1 MFNLLFAIV
10 SITSIVL
17 LKLDF
22 YFRDFIFND
31 NRSLTVMMVG
41 FGVFLS
47 IKINNFIW
55 GVFSTSNGPVG
66 KLIHST
72 ILITAVMLFI
82 VLPFDNMHEFKL
94 MFIGSASMMVIT
106 FYFIFKKLF
115 EINTVNYSFVDL
127 INNKFRMVFESS
139 LFTAFM
145 VSLFLLIID
154 NKDGQYNT
162 FVVSSFIYFAI
173 AISLS
178 VVSKFI
184 FSRNIIINSL
194 AFYIFAFYIV
204 FGAYEETKYTEMFLI
219 AGCILLFLTTVYD
232 SCMMVKYLY
241 NPVKFLKSCQIPE
254 WAKSML
260 SVRSDSGID
269 YFTYFKYVKIGK
281 TFIQYNSIL
290 NRIDAI
296 MNGEYSIIKN
306 LTAQSKSEDRLFHID
321 DKAIYVRFFYDFF
334 DVSKKFL
341 DEQNDLD
348 RYAFINISK
357 IKAYLKASNMNY
369 NDLTENDILVL
380 EMFSY

>member
-10 SITSIVL
+10 SITSIIL

-31 NRSLTVMMVG
+31 NRFLTVMMIG
-41 FGVFLS
+41 LGVFLS

-55 GVFSTSNGPVG
+55 GVFSNSNGPIG

-72 ILITAVMLFI
+72 ILITSIMLFI
-82 VLPFDNMHEFKL
+82 VLPYDNLHDFKL
-94 MFIGSASMMVIT
+94 MFIGSVAMMIIPL
-106 FYFIFKKLF
+106 YFIFKKLF
-115 EINTVNYSFVDL
+115 KINAMNYSFVDL
-127 INNKFRMVFESS
+127 INNKFRIVFESS

-145 VSLFLLIID
+145 LSLFLLILD
-154 NKDGQYNT
+154 SQDGEYNI
-162 FVVSSFIYFAI
+162 FVVSSFVYFAI

-184 FSRNIIINSL
+184 LSRNIVVNYI

-204 FGAYEETKYTEMFLI
+204 FGAYEETKYTEMFI
-219 AGCILLFLTTVYD
+219 IGGCVLLFLATLYD
-232 SCMMVKYLY
+232 NFMMVKYLY
-241 NPVKFLKSCQIPE
+241 NPVNFLKSCQIPE
-254 WAKSML
+254 WAKLVL
-260 SVRSDSGID
+260 SVRSDSGIN

-290 NRIDAI
+290 NRVDSV

-306 LTAQSKSEDRLFHID
+306 LTVHSKSEDKLFHID

-334 DVSKKFL
+334 DVSQKFL
-341 DEQNDLD
+341 DEQTNLD
-348 RYAFINISK
+348 RYAFINIRRV
-357 IKAYLKASNMNY
+357 KAYLKASNMRY
-369 NDLTENDILVL
+369 NDLTEADIQVL